1 MHLGICT
8 PLILVKI
15 GPLGQPACVLKTVQ
29 DSATERNKNAGV
41 YMGEVSKN
49 NVQYIK
55 ISF

>member
-8 PLILVKI
+8 SLILAKI
-15 GPLGQPACVLKTVQ
+15 GVLGQPAWVLKTVQ